1 MEILTNNI
9 FQTTMKKIVY
19 VAFLGMLMAATACGN
34 KNNEQNESSNLSDSA
49 VTAVNESVDTS
60 MQAETTEPET
70 TAPATETPAPA
81 TESAAPEET
90 QPQEPAKEEPK
101 VSKNSKKID
110 QLLKQ
115 CDADIHDIKMDGY
128 DNGKPMDP
136 ADLQFSEVR
145 TFLRSLRLSMQSLKS
160 LESEM
165 TDEQKAKFS
174 EVEKNAN
181 KIFKDIDL

>member
-1 MEILTNNI
+1 
-9 FQTTMKKIVY
+9 MKKIVY
-19 VAFLGMLMAATACGN
+19 VAFLGMLMAATACSN
-34 KNNEQNESSNLSDSA
+34 KNNEQNESANLSDSV
-49 VTAVNESVDTS
+49 VTTGNETLDTS

-70 TAPATETPAPA
+70 AVPSTEAATPA

-101 VSKNSKKID
+101 ISKNSKKID

-115 CDADIHDIKMDGY
+115 CDADIHDIKMEGY

-136 ADLQFSEVR
+136 ADLQFSDVR
-145 TFLRSLRLSMQSLKS
+145 TFIKSLRLSVQSLKS

-165 TDEQKAKFS
+165 TEEQKAKFS
-174 EVEKNAN
+174 EVEKDAN